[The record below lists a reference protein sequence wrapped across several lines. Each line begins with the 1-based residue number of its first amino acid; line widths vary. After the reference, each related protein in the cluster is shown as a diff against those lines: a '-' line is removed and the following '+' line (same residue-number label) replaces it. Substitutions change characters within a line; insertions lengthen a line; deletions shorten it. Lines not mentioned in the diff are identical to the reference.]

1 MAIKSWIVLGLTVV
15 GCSGST
21 PTGAQSPTS
30 KTADVGSVTPV
41 KGPPP
46 IQTCPSE
53 PRDAEPVAAAP
64 RTLQLDAFQN
74 LSGVKGVPA
83 APSTC
88 TPFVNQHES
97 TPESKDDP
105 TARAKR
111 AELAPPECAD
121 VIAASWLAG
130 KKEVTGTKAA
140 HALIGMSVA
149 AKLARLPTNP
159 PTLPPEKDKKKVLEF
174 VNGPLKTWSLEQ
186 ATAIESIET
195 IAAGL
200 NGYGRAI
207 AALESGAAEL
217 RFVDKLRSAPTPA
230 TWDGELKAVYESVL
244 DEALEKRKAR
254 GRDAVLVGLGEAARA
269 GLLHDARVD
278 RARSIL
284 AKLYGGSRV
293 DALEGLLL
301 PPEPDHGSDPSLQ
314 QLPVVWIEKRE
325 PADLGPSLARGVPE
339 ALRAAF
345 RNDAGPA
352 TLKPAYARARL
363 EMGKLYWRRVDF
375 VEACRTADDAFLR
388 ALLVTLA
395 RGAARD
401 ANDVVKAASPAFLD
415 LSHTDA
421 LDAYDG
427 PLKGYA
433 EYDAALLRSIS
444 PPDGNAAGPYLRDV
458 AKRFRAAKLGDPA
471 EKKKAEDRAADIEA
485 SVNAIK

>member
-1 MAIKSWIVLGLTVV
+1 MGLTVV
-15 GCSGST
+15 GCGGSA

-30 KTADVGSVTPV
+30 KTADVGSVAPA
-41 KGPPP
+41 KAPPP

-53 PRDAEPVAAAP
+53 PRDVEPVAAAP
-64 RTLQLDAFQN
+64 RPLPLDAFQK
-74 LSGVKGVPA
+74 LSTVKGVPA
-83 APSTC
+83 APASC
-88 TPFVNQHES
+88 AALANQRES

-105 TARAKR
+105 TARAQR

-121 VIAASWLAG
+121 VIAASWFAG
-130 KKEVTGTKAA
+130 KKEITGTKAA
-140 HALIGMSVA
+140 HALVGLSVA

-159 PTLPPEKDKKKVLEF
+159 PTIPAEKDKAKVLEF
-174 VNGPLKTWSLEQ
+174 VRGPVAAWSLGQ

-217 RFVDKLRSAPTPA
+217 RFVDKLRSSPIPA
-230 TWDGELKAVYESVL
+230 GWDAELKAVYESML
-244 DEALEKRKAR
+244 DEALEKRKTR

-278 RARSIL
+278 RARAIL

-301 PPEPDHGSDPSLQ
+301 PPEPDHGSDPALQ
-314 QLPVVWIEKRE
+314 KLPVVWIDNRA
-325 PADLGPSLARGVPE
+325 PGDLGPALSRGVPE
-339 ALRAAF
+339 ALRVAF

-352 TLKPAYARARL
+352 ALKPAYARARL

-375 VEACRTADDAFLR
+375 VEACRAADDAFLR
-388 ALLVTLA
+388 ALLVTLS

-401 ANDVVKAASPAFLD
+401 ANDVVKAASPAFLN

-427 PLKGYA
+427 PMKGYA

-444 PPDGNAAGPYLRDV
+444 PPDGAAATPYLRDV
-458 AKRFRAAKLGDPA
+458 AKRFRAAKLTDPA
-471 EKKKAEDRAADIEA
+471 QKKKAEDRAADIEA